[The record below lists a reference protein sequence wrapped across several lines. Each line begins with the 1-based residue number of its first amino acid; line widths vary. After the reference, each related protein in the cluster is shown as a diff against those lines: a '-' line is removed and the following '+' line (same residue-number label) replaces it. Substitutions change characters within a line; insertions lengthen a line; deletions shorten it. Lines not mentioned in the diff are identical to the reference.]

1 MKKLKSL
8 QPTSAANSTAA
19 ADLAAARSRY
29 LIRLGVGDSEEL
41 SSLFSDEIE
50 QVLGEA
56 RFLRDEQSVRRALV
70 FYQAGSSDAA

>member
-8 QPTSAANSTAA
+8 QLASAANSTAA

-50 QVLGEA
+50 
-56 RFLRDEQSVRRALV
+56 
-70 FYQAGSSDAA
+70 